1 MNNIFQKQ
9 HIAKK
14 LNEFDINSFYYFT
27 YIENLK
33 SILENGILPKN
44 EVLRRGVEYHS
55 FAEETVQA
63 RRHYKHITLTNHQN
77 YTIHDVVPLYL
88 ITKTPTLFA
97 RRSEQS
103 RIIFIKIFAIILQ
116 DNAIEFAYTDGNAA
130 SKGSKIYNDLSHL
143 SELPWDVLSWNVYW
157 QDFPDGKRKR
167 NSEFMIF
174 PYVPV
179 DYIAEF
185 GVSNGDTLHHAQNI
199 LTSNNCKINVK
210 IQYEWFF

>member
-1 MNNIFQKQ
+1 MDIYQKQ
-9 HIAKK
+9 QIFKK
-14 LNEFDINSFYYFT
+14 LKEFNVDSFYYFT

-44 EVLRRGVEYHS
+44 EVIKRNVEYQS

-63 RRHYKHITLTNHQN
+63 RRHCKHITLTNHQN

-88 ITKTPTLFA
+88 VTKTPTLFA

-103 RIIFIKIFAIILQ
+103 RIIFIRIFAIILQ
-116 DNAIEFAYTDGNAA
+116 DNAIEFAFTDGNAA
-130 SKGSKIYNDLSHL
+130 SKDSKTYNDMNYL
-143 SELPWDVLSWNVYW
+143 SELPWNILRWNVYW
-157 QDFPDGKRKR
+157 QDYPDGKRKR

-185 GVSNGDTLHHAQNI
+185 GVSNAETLCHARDI
-199 LTSNNCKINVK
+199 LTSNNCKINVQ
-210 IQYEWFF
+210 IQNEWFFN